1 MEIKDQA
8 YALQPDTILVSPQS
22 TYIIRRILGVGG
34 FGITYLADMK
44 VGNIVVQD
52 AVCIKE
58 FFPRSLCERD
68 GQTHAMSYSI
78 PTKDQVE
85 RTRRDFIGEAR
96 RLESLAGKSSGI
108 VTVNEVFEA
117 NNTAYYVMEYLRG
130 QTLSDFV
137 KASGA
142 MSWQQTKAVFEK
154 MIEAVAFLHQNH
166 VTHLDIKPANIMLV
180 PKGDDTQ
187 PVLIDFGLSKHYN
200 EDGSATSTINSQG
213 FSDGYAP
220 IEQYGGITRFSPSA
234 DVYAI
239 GATMVFCLTGHR
251 PEASTADPD
260 FADVLTSLVPTADRT
275 VLLKA
280 LSYRSK
286 DRYGDAGA
294 FYQALY
300 NGYDS
305 TQILSATNVVPT
317 PPAMPTPPPMPAQE
331 DVQKTVLMEQGTEE
345 TGKPQRPTLVNDS
358 TDASDVVN
366 EYDKK
371 LQKKSKHTGTT
382 IILVILVIGVIFAL
396 LYAGG
401 IGYGNERAATDSVDS
416 SYYYYDEAPEAAEV
430 EEVAPV
436 DTPAVEAAPDG
447 YYYEEAVPEAES
459 DYYDEYPAEAAY

>member
-1 MEIKDQA
+1 
-8 YALQPDTILVSPQS
+8 
-22 TYIIRRILGVGG
+22 
-34 FGITYLADMK
+34 
-44 VGNIVVQD
+44 
-52 AVCIKE
+52 
-58 FFPRSLCERD
+58 
-68 GQTHAMSYSI
+68 
-78 PTKDQVE
+78 
-85 RTRRDFIGEAR
+85 
-96 RLESLAGKSSGI
+96 
-108 VTVNEVFEA
+108 
-117 NNTAYYVMEYLRG
+117 
-130 QTLSDFV
+130 
-137 KASGA
+137 
-142 MSWQQTKAVFEK
+142 
-154 MIEAVAFLHQNH
+154 
-166 VTHLDIKPANIMLV
+166 
-180 PKGDDTQ
+180 
-187 PVLIDFGLSKHYN
+187 
-200 EDGSATSTINSQG
+200 
-213 FSDGYAP
+213 
-220 IEQYGGITRFSPSA
+220 
-234 DVYAI
+234 
-239 GATMVFCLTGHR
+239 MVFCLTGHR